1 MQSPPRLTPTL
12 LPQPIRL
19 TRRGQQIFDLFLAG
33 GLLLPVL
40 AFPIVGM
47 PWEDTLLSIGL
58 LAPLFWRRQHP
69 FAVVLAVS
77 AVSLTQVLTI
87 NTALYAQIGL
97 PITMYSV
104 ARFGTTLQGLVS
116 VGIGFIGAVLASIDW
131 LRHYAGNQLTFGAFT
146 SYFIS
151 MSVVVIASWA
161 LGTLGRTR
169 RAYVDALVERGER
182 LEREAAQQ
190 AELAASDERARIAR
204 EMHDVVAHG
213 LSVIVVQADGARYA
227 AAKDPGAAVDA
238 LATISAT
245 GRDALAE
252 MRKMLGLLRSDQG
265 NGGTG
270 TRPQP
275 GLADL
280 PFLVDEARAAGMDVD
295 ATLPPVNVAVPD
307 GVALTAYRVVQ
318 EALTNVR
325 KHAGLQAQV
334 TVAVDVVTGP
344 RGPEVR
350 VDVADDGR
358 GAAATD
364 DGNGLG
370 LAGMHER
377 VVVHG
382 GTLDVGPRPGGG
394 YGVSARIPL

>member
-1 MQSPPRLTPTL
+1 MHTPPRLTPTL
-12 LPQPIRL
+12 LRQPIRL
-19 TRRGQQIFDLFLAG
+19 TRSGQQVFDILLAG

-40 AFPIVGM
+40 VFPVAGI
-47 PWEDTLLSIGL
+47 PWEDTLLSVGL

-69 FAVVLAVS
+69 FAVVIAVA
-77 AVSLTQVLTI
+77 AVSLTQVVVI
-87 NTALYAQIGL
+87 DTALYAQVGL
-97 PITMYSV
+97 PITLYSV
-104 ARFGTTLQGLVS
+104 ARFGTTAQGLMAV
-116 VGIGFIGAVLASIDW
+116 VGGFIGAALASVDW
-131 LRHYAGNQLTFGAFT
+131 LSHYAGNQLTFGTFT

-151 MSVVVIASWA
+151 MSFVVVASWA

-182 LEREAAQQ
+182 LERESAQQ
-190 AELAASDERARIAR
+190 AELAACDERARIAR

-238 LATISAT
+238 LATISST

-252 MRKMLGLLRSDQG
+252 MRKMLGLLRSGD
-265 NGGTG
+265 GTG

-275 GLADL
+275 GLADI
-280 PFLVDEARAAGMDVD
+280 PYLVDEARGAGMDVD
-295 ATLPPVNVAVPD
+295 ATLPPVTVTVPD

-325 KHAGLQAQV
+325 KHAGPEVQV

-350 VDVADDGR
+350 VDVVDDGR
-358 GAAATD
+358 GAAAIN

-377 VVVHG
+377 VVVHS

>member
-1 MQSPPRLTPTL
+1 MQTPPRLTPAL

-19 TRRGQQIFDLFLAG
+19 TRRGQQIFDFFLAG
-33 GLLLPVL
+33 GLLLPIVL
-40 AFPIVGM
+40 FPFAGM
-47 PWEDTLLSIGL
+47 PWSNTLLSVGL
-58 LAPLFWRRQHP
+58 LLPLFWRRRHA
-69 FAVVLAVS
+69 FLVVAVIA
-77 AVSLTQVLTI
+77 AVSLIQVFVVD
-87 NTALYAQIGL
+87 TALYAQVGL
-97 PITMYSV
+97 PIAIYSV
-104 ARFGTTLQGLVS
+104 ARFGTTMQGLAT
-116 VGIGFIGAVLASIDW
+116 VGIGFVGAVLASIDW
-131 LRHYAGNQLTFGAFT
+131 LSHYDGNQLTPGAFT

-151 MSVVVIASWA
+151 MSVVVVASWA

-182 LEREAAQQ
+182 LERESAQQ

-227 AAKDPGAAVDA
+227 AAKDPAAAVDA

-252 MRKMLGLLRSDQG
+252 MRKMLGLLRSGD
-265 NGGTG
+265 GTG

-275 GLADL
+275 GLADI
-280 PFLVDEARAAGMDVD
+280 PFLIDEARAAGMDVS
-295 ATLPPVNVAVPD
+295 ATLPPVGVTVPD

-325 KHAGLQAQV
+325 KHAGPEVHA
-334 TVAVDVVTGP
+334 TVAVDVVMGP

-350 VDVADDGR
+350 VDVVDDGR
-358 GAAATD
+358 GAAAID

-370 LAGMHER
+370 LAGMRER

-382 GTLDVGPRPGGG
+382 GTVDVGPRPGGG

>member
-1 MQSPPRLTPTL
+1 MLTQPL

-19 TRRGQQIFDLFLAG
+19 TRRGQQIFDFFLAG

-40 AFPIVGM
+40 FFPFVGI
-47 PWEDTLLSIGL
+47 PWSNTLLSVGL
-58 LAPLFWRRQHP
+58 LVPLFWRRRHAFP
-69 FAVVLAVS
+69 VVAGIA
-77 AVSLTQVLTI
+77 AVSLTQVFVI
-87 NTALYAQIGL
+87 DTALYAQVGL
-97 PITMYSV
+97 PIAIYSV
-104 ARFGTTLQGLVS
+104 ARFGTTLQGLAT
-116 VGIGFIGAVLASIDW
+116 VGIGFVGAVLASIDW
-131 LRHYAGNQLTFGAFT
+131 LSHYDGDQLTPGTFT

-182 LEREAAQQ
+182 LERESAQQ

-227 AAKDPGAAVDA
+227 AAKDPTVAVDA

-252 MRKMLGLLRSDQG
+252 MRKMLGLLRSGD
-265 NGGTG
+265 GTG

-275 GLADL
+275 GLADI
-280 PFLVDEARAAGMDVD
+280 PFLIDEARAAGMDVT
-295 ATLPPVNVAVPD
+295 ATLPPAGVIVPD

-325 KHAGLQAQV
+325 KHAGPQAQA
-334 TVAVDVVTGP
+334 TVAVDVVMGP

-350 VDVADDGR
+350 VDIVDDGR
-358 GAAATD
+358 GAAAID

-370 LAGMHER
+370 LDGMRER
-377 VVVHG
+377 VVVHS
-382 GTLDVGPRPGGG
+382 GTVDVGPRPGGG